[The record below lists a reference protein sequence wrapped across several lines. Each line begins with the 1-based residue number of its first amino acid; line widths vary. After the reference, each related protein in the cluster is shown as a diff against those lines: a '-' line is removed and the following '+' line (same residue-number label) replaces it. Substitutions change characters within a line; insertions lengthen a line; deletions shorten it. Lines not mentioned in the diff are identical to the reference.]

1 MGKVLFYLKPYRLT
15 MTIAWMLMLTELIV
29 ELWHPMF
36 MAKIIDEGILKEDLS
51 VVMKLGGVMVGMSL
65 LSFLAGIT
73 NSFFSSYVSQG
84 FGYNLRAAL
93 FKKIQ
98 SFSFHNLAI
107 FQSSSLITRLTNDI
121 TQVQNTVFMSLRIA
135 LRAPLLIIGGATMAL
150 FVNVKLALFLIFP
163 IPILVI
169 LLVWMMKKSGRLFR
183 FVQEKLDKVNN
194 VMQENLTGM
203 RLIKAFI
210 RKKFEEKRFGN
221 ANEQLRDQTVKA
233 LRLVELIGP
242 ILLFVMNVGILL
254 ILWFGAIEVNQ
265 SKVNVGEVVA
275 IVNYGFR
282 ITMALSMLSWIIM
295 AFSRGKA
302 SSDRISEVLV
312 TSEDFENTAKG
323 SVEHI
328 GFGKVEFNH
337 VNFKYPGT
345 DTYVLSDISFIAKAG
360 ETIAIMGATGSGK
373 SALFQLV
380 PRLYDVT
387 SGEIEIDGINIKNMD
402 LTSLRKQIGFVPQ
415 ESILFTGSVKNNIG
429 WGKEE
434 ATMEDIIKSTKD
446 AQIHETIQ
454 KLPDMYETKIG
465 QKGVNLSGGQK
476 QRISIARALIRKPKL
491 LFLDDSTSALDL
503 KTEAKL
509 LASLRNYDCTTF
521 IITQKISTARKA
533 DQILLLDDGKLIASG
548 KHESLIKSSA
558 LYRDIYKSQFAKE
571 VLADVQ

>member
-1 MGKVLFYLKPYRLT
+1 MGKVLSYLKPYRLT
-15 MTIAWMLMLTELIV
+15 MSIAWMLMLTELIV

-36 MAKIIDEGILKEDLS
+36 MAKIIDEGILKEDLG
-51 VVMKLGGVMVGMSL
+51 VVMKWGGVMVGLSM

-73 NSFFSSYVSQG
+73 NSFFSSYAAQG
-84 FGYNLRAAL
+84 FGFDLRAAL

-98 SFSFHNLAI
+98 SFSFHNLAR

-135 LRAPLLIIGGATMAL
+135 LRAPLLVIGGATMAL

-169 LLVWMMKKSGRLFR
+169 LLIWMLNKSGRLFKI
-183 FVQEKLDKVNN
+183 VQEKLDKVNN

-221 ANEQLRDQTVKA
+221 ANEQLRDQTVKV

-242 ILLFVMNVGILL
+242 ILLFVMNVGILF
-254 ILWFGAIEVNQ
+254 ILWVGVIEVNQ

-302 SSDRISEVLV
+302 SSERISDVLV
-312 TSEDFENTAKG
+312 TSADFENTTKG
-323 SVEHI
+323 SSEII
-328 GFGKVEFNH
+328 GFGKVEFNN
-337 VNFKYPGT
+337 VSFKYPGS
-345 DTYVLSDISFIAKAG
+345 DTYVLSNISFTAKPG

-373 SALFQLV
+373 STLFQLV

-387 SGEIEIDGINIKNMD
+387 SGSIKIDGMDIKKMD
-402 LTSLRKQIGFVPQ
+402 LNSLRKQIGFVPQ
-415 ESILFTGSVKNNIG
+415 ESILFTGSVENNIG
-429 WGKEE
+429 WGKEG
-434 ATMEDIIKSTKD
+434 ASMEDIIGSTTD

-454 KLPDMYETKIG
+454 RLPDMYDTRIG

-509 LASLRNYDCTTF
+509 LASLQKYDCTTF
-521 IITQKISTARKA
+521 IITQKISTAREA

-548 KHESLIKSSA
+548 EHERLMRTSA
-558 LYRDIYKSQFAKE
+558 LYRDIYRSQFAKE
-571 VLADVQ
+571 GLADVQ

>member
-1 MGKVLFYLKPYRLT
+1 
-15 MTIAWMLMLTELIV
+15 MLTELIV

-36 MAKIIDEGILKEDLS
+36 MAKIIDEGILKEDLG
-51 VVMKLGGVMVGMSL
+51 VVMKWGGVMVGMSM

-73 NSFFSSYVSQG
+73 NSFFSSYASQG
-84 FGYNLRAAL
+84 FGFDLRAAL

-98 SFSFHNLAI
+98 SFSFHNLAR

-169 LLVWMMKKSGRLFR
+169 LLIWMMKKSGRLFR

-210 RKKFEEKRFGN
+210 RKKFEEKRFDN
-221 ANEQLRDQTVKA
+221 ANEQLRNQTVKA

-242 ILLFVMNVGILL
+242 VLLFVMNVGILF

-302 SSDRISEVLV
+302 SSERISEVLV
-312 TSEDFENTAKG
+312 TSEDFENTTKG
-323 SVEHI
+323 SADYI

-337 VNFKYPGT
+337 VSFKYPST
-345 DTYVLSDISFIAKAG
+345 DTYVLSDISFTAKAG

-387 SGEIEIDGINIKNMD
+387 DGTIKIDGIDIKNMD
-402 LTSLRKQIGFVPQ
+402 LNSLRKQIGFVPQ

-429 WGKEE
+429 WGKEG
-434 ATMEDIIKSTKD
+434 ASMEDIIASTKD
-446 AQIHETIQ
+446 AQIHDTIQ
-454 KLPDMYETKIG
+454 RLPDMYDTRIG

-509 LASLRNYDCTTF
+509 LASLRKYDCTTF
-521 IITQKISTARKA
+521 IITQKK
-533 DQILLLDDGKLIASG
+533 
-548 KHESLIKSSA
+548 
-558 LYRDIYKSQFAKE
+558 
-571 VLADVQ
+571 

>member
-1 MGKVLFYLKPYRLT
+1 MGKVLPYLKPYRLT

-36 MAKIIDEGILKEDLS
+36 MAKIIDEGILKKDLG
-51 VVMKLGGVMVGMSL
+51 VVMKWGGVMVGMSL

-73 NSFFSSYVSQG
+73 NSFFSSYASQG
-84 FGYNLRAAL
+84 FGFDLRAAL

-98 SFSFHNLAI
+98 SFSFHNLAR

-135 LRAPLLIIGGATMAL
+135 LRAPLLVIGGATMAL
-150 FVNVKLALFLIFP
+150 FVNVKLALFLVFP

-169 LLVWMMKKSGRLFR
+169 LLIWMMKKSGRLFR
-183 FVQEKLDKVNN
+183 FVQDKLDKVNN

-210 RKKFEEKRFGN
+210 RKKFEEKRFQK

-254 ILWFGAIEVNQ
+254 ILWVGVIEVQQN
-265 SKVNVGEVVA
+265 KVNVGEVVA
-275 IVNYGFR
+275 IINYGFR

-302 SSDRISEVLV
+302 SSERISEVLA
-312 TSEDFENTAKG
+312 TSVDFENTTKG
-323 SVEHI
+323 SI
-328 GFGKVEFNH
+328 DYIRFGKVEFNH
-337 VNFKYPGT
+337 VSFQYPGT
-345 DTYVLSDISFIAKAG
+345 DTYVLSDISFTANAG

-387 SGEIEIDGINIKNMD
+387 KGTIKIDGVDIKNMD
-402 LTSLRKQIGFVPQ
+402 LNSLRKQIGFVPQ

-429 WGKEE
+429 WGKEG
-434 ATMEDIIKSTKD
+434 ATMEEIIESTKD

-454 KLPDMYETKIG
+454 RLPDMYDTKIG

-509 LASLRNYDCTTF
+509 LSSLRKYDCTTF
-521 IITQKISTARKA
+521 IITQKISTAKEA

-548 KHESLIKSSA
+548 DHEYLMSSSA
-558 LYRDIYKSQFAKE
+558 LYRDIYYSQFAKE
-571 VLADVQ
+571 GFADVQ